1 MSDSETNKSASAD
14 DVQRIVLCH
23 LESLTCLPA
32 LNRVFDSFGDRI
44 GLVLVSRR
52 FDTAHGGFFDQ
63 LVASVRKSGVRMTFW
78 LGFDLISAQVVAV
91 VARLLRFMGRP
102 ALETLPALARR
113 HGAVLVEVGDINAT
127 ATLDRLHAYRPDA
140 LVVMN
145 FDQILRPPAI
155 ALPRLGAINIHPSLL
170 PDLRGPCPV
179 FWALVEGRTAS
190 GATVHRIEDARIDAG
205 TILRQAERPIDARR
219 CVAEINTDLFL
230 AGAGVLGEAL
240 KDLSSGRAVSA
251 PAAGQYRGFPTR
263 AEVAAARRAGVR
275 LCRLWYAIR
284 LIAAAVLPSYR
295 RNGSG
300 RFRQ

>member
-1 MSDSETNKSASAD
+1 MSDSETNKSASAG

-91 VARLLRFMGRP
+91 VARLLGFTGRP

-113 HGAVLVEVGDINAT
+113 HGAVLVEIGDINAT
-127 ATLDRLHAYRPDA
+127 ATLDRLRAYGPDA

-155 ALPRLGAINIHPSLL
+155 AIPRLGAINIHPSLL

-179 FWALVEGRTAS
+179 FWALVEGRTVS

-205 TILRQAERPIDARR
+205 SILRQAERPIDARKS
-219 CVAEINTDLFL
+219 VAEINTDLFL
-230 AGAGVLGEAL
+230 AGAGALGKAL
-240 KDLSSGRAVSA
+240 EDVSSRRTVSP
-251 PAAGQYRGFPTR
+251 PAAGRYRGFPTR
-263 AEVAAARRAGVR
+263 SEVAEAWRAGVR
-275 LCRLWYAIR
+275 LCSLWYAIR
-284 LIAAAVLPSYR
+284 LIAAAMLPTYR
-295 RNGSG
+295 RSGSG

>member
-1 MSDSETNKSASAD
+1 MSDSETNKSASAG

-91 VARLLRFMGRP
+91 VARLLGFMGRP

-113 HGAVLVEVGDINAT
+113 HGAVLVEIGDINAT
-127 ATLDRLHAYRPDA
+127 ATLDRLRAYGPDA

-155 ALPRLGAINIHPSLL
+155 AIPRLGAINIHPSLL

-179 FWALVEGRTAS
+179 FWALVEGRTVS

-205 TILRQAERPIDARR
+205 SILRQAERPIDARKS
-219 CVAEINTDLFL
+219 VAEINTDLFL
-230 AGAGVLGEAL
+230 AGAGALGKAL
-240 KDLSSGRAVSA
+240 EDVSSRRTVSP
-251 PAAGQYRGFPTR
+251 PAAGRYRGFPTR
-263 AEVAAARRAGVR
+263 SEVAEAWRAGVR
-275 LCRLWYAIR
+275 LCSLWYAIR
-284 LIAAAVLPSYR
+284 LIAAAMLPTYR
-295 RNGSG
+295 RSGSG